1 MAVQTPARQG
11 RTDPSGV
18 SGPAPTPGGDIRMI
32 SLLGVDG
39 VRLTDPDHAFGGT
52 DADVATLL
60 RDMVLTRR
68 LDTEGTALQRQGQLG
83 LWPPTLGQEAV
94 GAGTMRAM
102 KSADMCF
109 PSYRE
114 HGAALVRGV
123 DPLDLM
129 SLWRGVDMGGWD
141 PIATRFN
148 RYSIVIGSHP
158 LHAVGWAMALQAEGV
173 TGTGGPD
180 DGAVLAF
187 FGDGASAQGDVN
199 EAFVWAASY
208 HAPVVFI
215 VTNNQWAISVPTSRQ
230 AIVPLARRGE
240 GFGIPGVRVD
250 GNDALAVQAVT
261 EAALDRARAGQGP
274 QLIEMF
280 TYRLG
285 AHTTSDDPTKYR
297 SRAEE
302 DRWRAKDPIERVR
315 TYLTRA
321 GAIDDAWWARLQAEA
336 DDFAADLRART
347 IALAP
352 PDFADWFDVVYA
364 EQTPELAD
372 QQHAFRAYAASFEDP
387 AVEDRA
393 VKDRAVKNAAPEDR
407 AAEQHA
413 VHDREGRR

>member
-11 RTDPSGV
+11 RTNPSGA
-18 SGPAPTPGGDIRMI
+18 SGRATPPGPDVPMV

-39 VRLTDPDHAFGGT
+39 VRVEDPEYAFDGT
-52 DADVATLL
+52 DADIAGLL

-83 LWPPTLGQEAV
+83 LWPPTLGQEAI

-102 KSADMCF
+102 KPADMCF

-114 HGAALVRGV
+114 HGAALIRGV

-141 PIATRFN
+141 PITTRFN

-158 LHAVGWAMALQAEGV
+158 LHAVGWAMALQAEGA

-180 DGAVLAF
+180 DAAVLAF
-187 FGDGASAQGDVN
+187 YGDGASAQGDVN
-199 EAFVWAASY
+199 EALVWAASY
-208 HAPVVFI
+208 HAPVVFV
-215 VTNNQWAISVPTSRQ
+215 VTNNQWAISVPTTRQ
-230 AIVPLARRGE
+230 AVVPLARRGE

-250 GNDALAVQAVT
+250 GNDVLAVQAAT
-261 EAALDRARAGQGP
+261 ETALDRARAGEGP

-280 TYRLG
+280 TYRMG

-297 SRAEE
+297 SHAEE
-302 DRWRAKDPIERVR
+302 ERWRAKDPIDRVR
-315 TYLTRA
+315 SYLQHT
-321 GAIDDAWWARLQAEA
+321 GAIDDAWLAALQTEA
-336 DDFAADLRART
+336 DEFAADLRART
-347 IALAP
+347 IALDP

-364 EQTPELAD
+364 EQTQELAD
-372 QQHAFRAYAASFEDP
+372 QQQAFRAYAASFEDHAAEDHAAEGR
-387 AVEDRA
+387 AVE
-393 VKDRAVKNAAPEDR
+393 K
-407 AAEQHA
+407 Q
-413 VHDREGRR
+413 EGRR

>member
-1 MAVQTPARQG
+1 MAVHTPARQG
-11 RTDPSGV
+11 RTNPPGV
-18 SGPAPTPGGDIRMI
+18 SGPAVAAATEIRTA
-32 SLLGVDG
+32 SLLGADG
-39 VRLTDPDHAFGGT
+39 VRLTDPDLSYGGT
-52 DADVATLL
+52 DEDIAGLL
-60 RDMVLTRR
+60 RDLVLTRR

-94 GAGTMRAM
+94 GAGAMRAM
-102 KSADMCF
+102 KPADMCF

-123 DPLDLM
+123 DPVDMM

-158 LHAVGWAMALQAEGV
+158 LHAVGWAMALQAEGA

-199 EAFVWAASY
+199 ESFVWAASY
-208 HAPVVFI
+208 QAPVVFI

-230 AIVPLARRGE
+230 TIVPLARRGE
-240 GFGIPGVRVD
+240 GFGIPGMRVD
-250 GNDALAVQAVT
+250 GNDVLAVQAAT
-261 EAALDRARAGQGP
+261 EAALDRARSGQGP

-297 SRAEE
+297 SHAEE

-315 TYLTRA
+315 TYLLRA
-321 GAIDDAWWARLQAEA
+321 GAIDDAWLQALQTEA

-347 IALAP
+347 IALDP
-352 PDFADWFDVVYA
+352 PDYADWFDLMYA
-364 EQTPELAD
+364 EQTAELAD
-372 QQHAFRAYAASFEDP
+372 QQHAYRTYAASFEDH
-387 AVEDRA
+387 AED
-393 VKDRAVKNAAPEDR
+393 
-407 AAEQHA
+407 Q
-413 VHDREGRR
+413 EGRR